1 MLFAAC
7 SPTLDVRVKLF
18 DKTCPP
24 SHLLIR
30 EAVERAAPHVKG
42 RVVYVE
48 GDLKAVGE
56 GASGGDTPTPP
67 PPPPPPPPTS
77 IVIGVHACGS
87 LTDAILQYA
96 ISNSATSIAV
106 MPCCYTGTNPQAP
119 YGLKR
124 VFGSSWSS
132 DIARSYLL
140 SSNDYHTDFSSIPSL
155 ITPMNRII
163 VAERR

>member
-1 MLFAAC
+1 MFGAAKKNEASPPPPIEVHDMCCGHGFTGMLFAAC

-30 EAVERAAPHVKG
+30 EAVERAAPHVK
-42 RVVYVE
+42 
-48 GDLKAVGE
+48 
-56 GASGGDTPTPP
+56 
-67 PPPPPPPPTS
+67 
-77 IVIGVHACGS
+77 VIGVHACGS